1 MAMPTS
7 EMSYRLLDG
16 RQAAA
21 LACEMQA
28 LHDEVYTAP
37 PFRHEMDA
45 AEFTRR
51 WRVQSRQP
59 GFALAEARHGGY
71 LIGFAAGMPLR
82 LSTSWWR
89 DLTSPLPEE
98 VTTEH
103 PGRTF
108 ALTDLLVRA
117 AWRRQGIGRE
127 LHDAVL
133 SGRAEERATLTVDP
147 AAGPALAALQ
157 RWGWRKAGRAR
168 NPRPG
173 EPALDVL
180 IRDLPAAR

>member
-1 MAMPTS
+1 MPTS

-21 LACEMQA
+21 LAGEMQA
-28 LHDEVYTAP
+28 LHAEVYAAP
-37 PFRHEMDA
+37 PFRHEVDA
-45 AEFTRR
+45 AEFARR
-51 WRVQSRQP
+51 WRVQCRQP
-59 GFALAEARHGGY
+59 GSALAEARHGGY
-71 LIGFAAGMPLR
+71 LVGFAAGLPLR
-82 LSTSWWR
+82 PSSSWWR
-89 DLTSPLPEE
+89 ELTSPLPDA

-127 LHDAVL
+127 LHDAIL
-133 SGRAEERATLTVDP
+133 AGRPEERATLTADP
-147 AAGPALAALQ
+147 AATQALAALQ

-180 IRDLPAAR
+180 IREFSAAS